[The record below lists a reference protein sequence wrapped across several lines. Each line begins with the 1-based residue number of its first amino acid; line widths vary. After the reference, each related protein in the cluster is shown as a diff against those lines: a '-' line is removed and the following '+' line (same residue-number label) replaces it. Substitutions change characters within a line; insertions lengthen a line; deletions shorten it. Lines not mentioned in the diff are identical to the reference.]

1 MSFESR
7 YLATLTQLIADSTI
21 KISRN
26 DAISLKE
33 LLDNIANSVYETTN
47 AIAEWCETGGR
58 HYIADSIVEHLSD
71 FSETERSK
79 GGTPLSLD
87 IEFDDDDNDSDC
99 DRSSENSDKNACED
113 DDVSRVKA
121 LKDVTENII
130 ELLSRG

>member
-79 GGTPLSLD
+79 GGNPLQDNNEDTSRGGSPL
-87 IEFDDDDNDSDC
+87 DNDDKVAPSNDDEDCRKHLSDVVL
-99 DRSSENSDKNACED
+99 NHI
-113 DDVSRVKA
+113 RV
-121 LKDVTENII
+121 LD
-130 ELLSRG
+130 GDMG